1 MERGRLE
8 ALSYLFDA
16 ACFGGGGG
24 KTTNG
29 PPVFTTPVLGKFL
42 MTRNLTA
49 SSSSSSGGGGG
60 GSTATKTNES
70 GVLRAV
76 LKDAKEIVGQIR
88 KKRDEWSFARAN
100 FASDFTANY
109 RRKIGHPLLAKLPFL
124 SSSQSSR
131 EQNNKALSK
140 VYEFIVDPFSFYKEV
155 CVISVLVYF
164 ARQTATAKRRRH
176 RQRKERVKRSI
187 LKRMSKC

>member
-1 MERGRLE
+1 MKRGHLE

-24 KTTNG
+24 GDGARTNG
-29 PPVFTTPVLGKFL
+29 PVLTPVLGKFL
-42 MTRNLTA
+42 MTRNLTV

-155 CVISVLVYF
+155 CVILFSCIS
-164 ARQTATAKRRRH
+164 RGKRRR
-176 RQRKERVKRSI
+176 RNGDGIDSGRNA
-187 LKRMSKC
+187 

>member
-1 MERGRLE
+1 MERGHLE

-24 KTTNG
+24 KDGARTNG
-29 PPVFTTPVLGKFL
+29 PPVLTTPVLGKFL

-100 FASDFTANY
+100 FAVSYTHLRA
-109 RRKIGHPLLAKLPFL
+109 H
-124 SSSQSSR
+124 
-131 EQNNKALSK
+131 E
-140 VYEFIVDPFSFYKEV
+140 
-155 CVISVLVYF
+155 
-164 ARQTATAKRRRH
+164 T
-176 RQRKERVKRSI
+176 
-187 LKRMSKC
+187 

>member
-1 MERGRLE
+1 MERGHLE

-24 KTTNG
+24 KDGTRTNG
-29 PPVFTTPVLGKFL
+29 PPVLGKFL

-60 GSTATKTNES
+60 GSAATKTNES

-88 KKRDEWSFARAN
+88 KKRDEWSFARAISRLILPRIIEEKSATLCWRN
-100 FASDFTANY
+100 FPFC
-109 RRKIGHPLLAKLPFL
+109 RRLNRRESKIIKLCRKCT
-124 SSSQSSR
+124 SSSSIR
-131 EQNNKALSK
+131 FR
-140 VYEFIVDPFSFYKEV
+140 FI
-155 CVISVLVYF
+155 
-164 ARQTATAKRRRH
+164 RR
-176 RQRKERVKRSI
+176 
-187 LKRMSKC
+187 CA